1 MKRFLVTF
9 LSVILT
15 FAVSAAGFLLPQLL
29 NEYQDERIFSTIEHS
44 SIEPME
50 FTYSSSLLDTL
61 RLISSGYFLVEYP
74 ATASRHSDDDIY
86 QTSLHLVKTLKQY
99 GIEIFDE
106 DDAIINHETYL
117 HLAIASNNTKTQT
130 EASATDNG
138 DEKQAAQTG
147 SMPQSNSNSQ
157 EITTAVIWRCILYSA
172 NGYWVSFK
180 IDDKSGEMIDFS
192 IFSEQTIAS
201 AYSKTEIE
209 KLVNSVCAFLEN
221 HYKLPADPI
230 LQKMEP
236 ASTGFFEKQPFISE
250 THYIIQFKETSGNLI
265 QIPLRIHTNYLVM
278 NNLYE

>member
-1 MKRFLVTF
+1 MKRFIVTF

-15 FAVSAAGFLLPQLL
+15 FAISAAGFLLPPLL
-29 NEYQDERIFSTIEHS
+29 NEYQDERIFSTIEHT

-74 ATASRHSDDDIY
+74 ATASSHSADDIY

-106 DDAIINHETYL
+106 DDVIINHETHL
-117 HLAIASNNTKTQT
+117 HLAIASDNTKPQT
-130 EASATDNG
+130 EAASTDNW
-138 DEKQAAQTG
+138 DETQAARTD
-147 SMPQSNSNSQ
+147 SMPDAHSSSP
-157 EITTAVIWRCILYSA
+157 EITTAVIWRCSLYSA
-172 NGYWVSFK
+172 KGYWVNFK

-192 IFSEQTIAS
+192 IFSEQTLAS

-209 KLVNSVCAFLEN
+209 NLVDSVCAFLEN

-230 LQKMEP
+230 LQKMDMT
-236 ASTGFFEKQPFISE
+236 SSGFFDKQPSISE
-250 THYIIQFKETSGNLI
+250 THYILQFKETSGNLI